1 MDAFSF
7 IASVVLA
14 FFAGFVFG
22 FDGGQEWAYESVC
35 VEIGGEPMTADDRI
49 RCITPNG
56 EIKIPGYKKEE
67 E

>member
-1 MDAFSF
+1 MDAFIF
-7 IASVVLA
+7 VLSCA
-14 FFAGFVFG
+14 LVFFAGFVFG
-22 FDGGQEWAYESVC
+22 LNEGQEWAYERVC

-56 EIKIPGYKKEE
+56 EIEIPGYKKEE